1 MFGSRACGRG
11 FPDWGAYKSSSYRHA
26 SSLDPSSE
34 VCDLGQRDVHK
45 IEVFGL
51 CYIVGLAG
59 SKCWSR
65 PFWGGWFRGS
75 GCKLAGLYRHSVGIS
90 HGIIFSYIIV
100 EKYIE
105 YLSMLQKYV
114 ME

>member
-51 CYIVGLAG
+51 CYGESPNLGI
-59 SKCWSR
+59 
-65 PFWGGWFRGS
+65 
-75 GCKLAGLYRHSVGIS
+75 CKPKFPA
-90 HGIIFSYIIV
+90 
-100 EKYIE
+100 
-105 YLSMLQKYV
+105 QC
-114 ME
+114 